1 MKRFINPYTL
11 MLLAVMVF
19 MSVRNNAY
27 ISPMEWVMSKVYI
40 LPGIVIGLAFHEF
53 AHAWVANKLGDDTP
67 RLQGRVTLNPV
78 SHIDPIGM
86 IALIFVGFGWGVP
99 VEINPR
105 NFKKPRRD
113 ELLVSLSGAVMNLI
127 LAILFTVILKVVL
140 ITMGYSA
147 GTLEAVLMTMNYL
160 SDGMSQVIIVI
171 LFNIIYINLIL
182 MVFNL
187 LPIPPLD
194 GFNILT
200 EIFNLKKYDWWYAIY
215 DKGFIILMM
224 FIVFGFT
231 SRVLTPTIEF
241 LLKMLMF

>member
-1 MKRFINPYTL
+1 VKRFINPYTL

-19 MSVRNNAY
+19 MSVRNNVYA
-27 ISPMEWVMSKVYI
+27 SPMEWVMSKVYI

-113 ELLVSLSGAVMNLI
+113 ELLVSLAGVTMNLI
-127 LAILFTVILKVVL
+127 LAILFTVILKIY
-140 ITMGYSA
+140 ITAVGTAVGGMYS
-147 GTLEAVLMTMNYL
+147 TIN
-160 SDGMSQVIIVI
+160 DIIFYV
-171 LFNIIYINLIL
+171 IYINLVL

-215 DKGFIILMM
+215 DKGFIILMI

-231 SRVLTPTIEF
+231 SRILTPTIKF
-241 LLKMLMF
+241 LWGILSQILWI

>member
-19 MSVRNNAY
+19 MSVRNNVYA
-27 ISPMEWVMSKVYI
+27 SPMEWVMSKVYI

-113 ELLVSLSGAVMNLI
+113 ELLVSLAGVTMNLI
-127 LAILFTVILKVVL
+127 LAILFTVILKIY
-140 ITMGYSA
+140 ITAVGTAVGGMYS
-147 GTLEAVLMTMNYL
+147 TIN
-160 SDGMSQVIIVI
+160 DIIFYV
-171 LFNIIYINLIL
+171 IYINLVL

-215 DKGFIILMM
+215 DKGFIILMI

-231 SRVLTPTIEF
+231 SRILTPTIKF
-241 LLKMLMF
+241 LWGILSQILWI

>member
-1 MKRFINPYTL
+1 

-19 MSVRNNAY
+19 MSVRNNVYA
-27 ISPMEWVMSKVYI
+27 SPMEWVMSKVYI

-113 ELLVSLSGAVMNLI
+113 ELLVSLAGVTMNLI
-127 LAILFTVILKVVL
+127 LAILFTVILKIY
-140 ITMGYSA
+140 ITAVGTAVGGMYS
-147 GTLEAVLMTMNYL
+147 TIN
-160 SDGMSQVIIVI
+160 DIIFYV
-171 LFNIIYINLIL
+171 IYINLVL

-215 DKGFIILMM
+215 DKGFIILMI

-231 SRVLTPTIEF
+231 SRILTPTIKF
-241 LLKMLMF
+241 LWGILSQILWI